1 MADNQLLGITDSLF
15 GVKPKTFESDFAAA
29 LPAFKGMSA
38 TDIGTAATYAG
49 AKQAGRGLMQM
60 AGIEDPEMASANRAK
75 QFANELS
82 QQGISMQSSQGM
94 KALAQK
100 LSQAGDFKAAQAASA
115 LAMNFEEK
123 EASIGFKQA
132 QTVKAL
138 REPKD
143 TLNERLLSSGKYT
156 PASIAK
162 YIESNN
168 PADLVLVKGAAG
180 AGDGGPVGLGKP
192 TAGQKA
198 VDTKFAKEYSDYY
211 AGGGIANLNKNL
223 EELDRAISIIENSKE
238 GETSGRLVGVADKTG
253 TLPFTHRKASDVK
266 DIIGGVAQSNLRQIL
281 GGQFAQK
288 EGEALLARQYDTAQS
303 KDNNLARLRALRTQ
317 AANAIAS
324 KSAAADYYEEFG
336 TLQGFKATKST
347 ASAQPKTKT
356 LKSGK
361 VVTIEE

>member
-1 MADNQLLGITDSLF
+1 MAQDNLMGITEGLF
-15 GVKPKTFESDFAAA
+15 GVRPATFDTTFANA
-29 LPAFKGMSA
+29 LPALKGMNA
-38 TDIGTAATYAG
+38 VDIGTAAAYAG
-49 AKQAGRGLMQM
+49 GKGLAQGIAGMM
-60 AGIEDPEMASANRAK
+60 GIQSPEEAASAQARQIA
-75 QFANELS
+75 QELTA
-82 QQGISMQSSQGM
+82 QGININSSQGM
-94 KALAQK
+94 KMLAQR
-100 LSQAGDFKAAQAASA
+100 LTQLGAYREAQLAATYAAKY
-115 LAMNFEEK
+115 EEQ
-123 EASIGFKQA
+123 EAATGLKQA
-132 QTVKAL
+132 QAIKAL
-138 REPKD
+138 REPDEGVKA
-143 TLNERLLSSGKYT
+143 LIQKST
-156 PASIAK
+156 PASVAK
-162 YIESNN
+162 YMKTGNVG
-168 PADLVLVKGAAG
+168 DLVLAKG

-198 VDTKFAKEYSDYY
+198 VDTKFAAEYNDYY

-253 TLPFTHRKASDVK
+253 TLAFTHRKASDVK

-317 AANAIAS
+317 AATAIAA